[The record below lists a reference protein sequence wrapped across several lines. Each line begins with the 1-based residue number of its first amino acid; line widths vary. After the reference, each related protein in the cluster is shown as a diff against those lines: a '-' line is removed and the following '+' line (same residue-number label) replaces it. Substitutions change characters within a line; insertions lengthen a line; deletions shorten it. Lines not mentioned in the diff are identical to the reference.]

1 MVSLLDIAP
10 LQESVSV
17 NGATVDVVG
26 IGARGIV
33 SLLQRFPAL
42 QKLTTG
48 TFDATALWEAAPD
61 AIAAIIAAGVGK
73 IGDRETEESIDRL
86 PLGAQM
92 DLLVAIMKL
101 TMPNGFGPFVDQFD
115 RIVGAGVTARIQVNS
130 SPKLSNS

>member
-17 NGATVDVVG
+17 NGATVEVVG

-48 TFDATALWEAAPD
+48 TFDAAALWEVAPD

-73 IGDRETEESIDRL
+73 IGDHETEESVDRL

-130 SPKLSNS
+130 SPKPSNS